1 MVICSDQWLV
11 LRWLS
16 EGRTVLEIAEID
28 GLSYVAVLARIE
40 AIFTS
45 LGVATVDEA
54 LAVARGTSVVKRF
67 CIRPIAGPLQCN
79 DGCWMSTSGIIP
91 NAL

>member
-16 EGRTVLEIAEID
+16 EGRTVLEIAEIE

-45 LGVATVDEA
+45 LGVAAVDKA
-54 LAVARGTSVVKRF
+54 LAVARGTSVV
-67 CIRPIAGPLQCN
+67 
-79 DGCWMSTSGIIP
+79 
-91 NAL
+91 